1 MIKHIAGEGGVE
13 KIDKVLTNHHA
24 LPISDD
30 SAAFEL
36 DRMTTA
42 GVLHSK
48 GGKRIQND
56 IMRCMVHQIR
66 NAKNFIYME
75 NQYFLGSGLVAI
87 AIKLY
92 LIFQDC
98 LRGQGQENLSTLF

>member
-1 MIKHIAGEGGVE
+1 ME
-13 KIDKVLTNHHA
+13 
-24 LPISDD
+24 
-30 SAAFEL
+30 
-36 DRMTTA
+36 

-75 NQYFLGSGLVAI
+75 NQYFLGSGLVTI
-87 AIKLY
+87 AIELY
-92 LIFQDC
+92 LIFQ
-98 LRGQGQENLSTLF
+98 NY